1 MIKKKKWFSG
11 NVFGGFV
18 FVRCRNRFLLKQN
31 SVEMR
36 YSMQKN
42 DESMDNF
49 EFDVLT
55 EIGNIGAGN
64 ATTALSQLINAKIDM
79 YVPKVQ
85 MLSFSELAEIIGGA
99 ETLVAGILL
108 SLTGDITG
116 SMLFILES
124 RDARRMVHQLMGYV
138 KDGEELFS
146 DLEVSALQEIGN
158 IISGAYLSAISTLTK
173 LTISVSIPSLAFDMA
188 GAILSVP
195 AIEFGKLGDQALLIE
210 SKFKDMD
217 VDISGYF
224 ILIPTL
230 ESYGRILKS
239 LGLR

>member
-1 MIKKKKWFSG
+1 
-11 NVFGGFV
+11 
-18 FVRCRNRFLLKQN
+18 
-31 SVEMR
+31 
-36 YSMQKN
+36 MQGN
-42 DESMDNF
+42 DESMSDF

-79 YVPKVQ
+79 YVPQVR
-85 MLSFSELAEIIGGA
+85 MLTFSELAEIIGGA

-108 SLTGDITG
+108 NLSDDITG

-124 RDARRMVHQLMGYV
+124 SDARMLVQQLMGCECGS
-138 KDGEELFS
+138 DEEEFS
-146 DLEVSALQEIGN
+146 DMEKSALQEIGN
-158 IISGAYLSAISTLTK
+158 IISGAYLSAISTLTN
-173 LTISVSIPSLAFDMA
+173 LTINVSVPSMAFDMA

-195 AIEFGKLGDQALLIE
+195 AIEFGKLGDRALLIE
-210 SKFKDMD
+210 SQFKDLD

-224 ILIPTL
+224 ILIPTM
-230 ESYGRILKS
+230 ESYEHILKS

>member
-1 MIKKKKWFSG
+1 
-11 NVFGGFV
+11 
-18 FVRCRNRFLLKQN
+18 
-31 SVEMR
+31 
-36 YSMQKN
+36 MQKE
-42 DESMDNF
+42 ESIDDF

-79 YVPKVQ
+79 NVPKVD
-85 MLSFSELAEIIGGA
+85 LLTFADLAEVIGGA

-108 SLTGDITG
+108 NLSGDIDG

-124 RDARRMVHQLMGYV
+124 TAARLLVQQLTGCSVNEQDIFNDM
-138 KDGEELFS
+138 EI
-146 DLEVSALQEIGN
+146 SALQEIGN
-158 IISGAYLSAISTLTK
+158 IISGAYLSAISKLTS
-173 LTISVSIPSLAFDMA
+173 LTISVSVPSLAVDMA

-195 AIEFGKLGDQALLIE
+195 AIEFGKLGDRALLIE
-210 SKFKDMD
+210 SQFKDLD

>member
-1 MIKKKKWFSG
+1 
-11 NVFGGFV
+11 
-18 FVRCRNRFLLKQN
+18 
-31 SVEMR
+31 
-36 YSMQKN
+36 MQDKN
-42 DESMDNF
+42 NESMDDI

-64 ATTALSQLINAKIDM
+64 ATTALSQLINARIDM
-79 YVPKVQ
+79 HVPKVE
-85 MLSFSELAEIIGGA
+85 LLTFAELAEVIGGA

-108 SLTGDITG
+108 SLEGDIQG

-124 RDARRMVHQLMGYV
+124 NAARLLVQQLMGC
-138 KDGEELFS
+138 KDDSTDQFTEMEI
-146 DLEVSALQEIGN
+146 SALQEIGN
-158 IISGAYLSAISTLTK
+158 IISGAYLSAISSLTNM
-173 LTISVSIPSLAFDMA
+173 LITASVPSLAFDMA

-195 AIEFGKLGDQALLIE
+195 AIEFGKLGDKALLIE
-210 SKFKDMD
+210 SQFKDMD

-230 ESYGRILKS
+230 DSYSKILKS

>member
-1 MIKKKKWFSG
+1 
-11 NVFGGFV
+11 
-18 FVRCRNRFLLKQN
+18 
-31 SVEMR
+31 
-36 YSMQKN
+36 MQDKN
-42 DESMDNF
+42 NESMDDI

-64 ATTALSQLINAKIDM
+64 ATTALSQLINARIDM
-79 YVPKVQ
+79 RVPKVE
-85 MLSFSELAEIIGGA
+85 LLTFAELAEVIGGA

-108 SLTGDITG
+108 SLEGDIQV

-124 RDARRMVHQLMGYV
+124 NAARLLVQQLMGC
-138 KDGEELFS
+138 KDDSTEQFTEM
-146 DLEVSALQEIGN
+146 ETSALQEIGN
-158 IISGAYLSAISTLTK
+158 IISGAYLSAISSLTNM
-173 LTISVSIPSLAFDMA
+173 LITASVPSLAFDMA

-195 AIEFGKLGDQALLIE
+195 AIEFGKLGDKALLIE
-210 SKFKDMD
+210 SQFKDMD

-230 ESYGRILKS
+230 DSYSKILKS

>member
-1 MIKKKKWFSG
+1 
-11 NVFGGFV
+11 
-18 FVRCRNRFLLKQN
+18 
-31 SVEMR
+31 
-36 YSMQKN
+36 MQDKN
-42 DESMDNF
+42 NESMDDI

-64 ATTALSQLINAKIDM
+64 ATTALSQLINARIDM
-79 YVPKVQ
+79 RVPKVE
-85 MLSFSELAEIIGGA
+85 LLTFAELAEVIGGA

-108 SLTGDITG
+108 SLEGDIQG

-124 RDARRMVHQLMGYV
+124 NAARLLVQQLMGC
-138 KDGEELFS
+138 KDDSTEHFTEM
-146 DLEVSALQEIGN
+146 ETSALQEIGN
-158 IISGAYLSAISTLTK
+158 IISGAYLSAISSLTNM
-173 LTISVSIPSLAFDMA
+173 LITASVPSLAFDMA

-195 AIEFGKLGDQALLIE
+195 AIEFGKLGDKALLIE
-210 SKFKDMD
+210 SQFKDMD

-230 ESYGRILKS
+230 DSYSKILKS

>member
-1 MIKKKKWFSG
+1 
-11 NVFGGFV
+11 
-18 FVRCRNRFLLKQN
+18 
-31 SVEMR
+31 
-36 YSMQKN
+36 MQDKN
-42 DESMDNF
+42 NESMDDI

-64 ATTALSQLINAKIDM
+64 ATTALSQLINARIDM
-79 YVPKVQ
+79 RVPKVE
-85 MLSFSELAEIIGGA
+85 LLTFAELAEVIGGA

-108 SLTGDITG
+108 SLEGDIQG

-124 RDARRMVHQLMGYV
+124 NAARLLVQQLMGC
-138 KDGEELFS
+138 KDDSTERFTEM
-146 DLEVSALQEIGN
+146 ETSALQEIGN
-158 IISGAYLSAISTLTK
+158 IISGAYLSAISSLTNM
-173 LTISVSIPSLAFDMA
+173 LITASVPSLAFDMA

-195 AIEFGKLGDQALLIE
+195 AIEFGKLGDKALLIE
-210 SKFKDMD
+210 SQFKDMD

-230 ESYGRILKS
+230 DSYSKILKS

>member
-1 MIKKKKWFSG
+1 
-11 NVFGGFV
+11 
-18 FVRCRNRFLLKQN
+18 
-31 SVEMR
+31 
-36 YSMQKN
+36 MQKN
-42 DESMDNF
+42 DESMSDF

-79 YVPKVQ
+79 YVPQVQ

-108 SLTGDITG
+108 NLTGDITG

-195 AIEFGKLGDQALLIE
+195 AIEFGKLGDKALLIE

-224 ILIPTL
+224 ILIPTM
-230 ESYGRILKS
+230 ESYGRILES

>member
-1 MIKKKKWFSG
+1 
-11 NVFGGFV
+11 
-18 FVRCRNRFLLKQN
+18 
-31 SVEMR
+31 
-36 YSMQKN
+36 MQDKN
-42 DESMDNF
+42 NECMDDI

-64 ATTALSQLINAKIDM
+64 ATTALSQLINARIDM
-79 YVPKVQ
+79 RVPKVE
-85 MLSFSELAEIIGGA
+85 LLTFAELAEVIGGA

-108 SLTGDITG
+108 SLEGDIQG

-124 RDARRMVHQLMGYV
+124 NAARLLVQQLMGC
-138 KDGEELFS
+138 KDDSTEQFTEM
-146 DLEVSALQEIGN
+146 ETSALQEIGN
-158 IISGAYLSAISTLTK
+158 IISGAYLSAISSLTNM
-173 LTISVSIPSLAFDMA
+173 LITASVPSLAFDMA

-195 AIEFGKLGDQALLIE
+195 AIEFGKLGDKALLIE
-210 SKFKDMD
+210 SQFKDMD

-230 ESYGRILKS
+230 DSYSKILKS

>member
-1 MIKKKKWFSG
+1 
-11 NVFGGFV
+11 
-18 FVRCRNRFLLKQN
+18 
-31 SVEMR
+31 
-36 YSMQKN
+36 MQDKN
-42 DESMDNF
+42 NESMDDI

-64 ATTALSQLINAKIDM
+64 ATTALSQLINARIDM
-79 YVPKVQ
+79 RVPKVE
-85 MLSFSELAEIIGGA
+85 LLTFAELAEVIGGA

-108 SLTGDITG
+108 SLEDDIQG

-124 RDARRMVHQLMGYV
+124 NAARLLVQQLMGC
-138 KDGEELFS
+138 KDDSTEQFTEM
-146 DLEVSALQEIGN
+146 ETSALQEIGN
-158 IISGAYLSAISTLTK
+158 IISGAYLSAISSLTNM
-173 LTISVSIPSLAFDMA
+173 LITASVPSLAFDMA

-195 AIEFGKLGDQALLIE
+195 AIEFGKLGDKALLIE
-210 SKFKDMD
+210 SQFKDMD

-230 ESYGRILKS
+230 DSYSKILKS

>member
-1 MIKKKKWFSG
+1 
-11 NVFGGFV
+11 
-18 FVRCRNRFLLKQN
+18 
-31 SVEMR
+31 
-36 YSMQKN
+36 MQDKN
-42 DESMDNF
+42 NESMDDI

-64 ATTALSQLINAKIDM
+64 ATTALSQLINARIDM
-79 YVPKVQ
+79 RVPKVE
-85 MLSFSELAEIIGGA
+85 LLTFAELAEVIGGA

-108 SLTGDITG
+108 SLEGDIQG

-124 RDARRMVHQLMGYV
+124 NAARLLVQQLMGC
-138 KDGEELFS
+138 KDDCTEQFTEM
-146 DLEVSALQEIGN
+146 ETSALQEIGN
-158 IISGAYLSAISTLTK
+158 IISGAYLSAISSLTNM
-173 LTISVSIPSLAFDMA
+173 LITASVPSLAFDMA

-195 AIEFGKLGDQALLIE
+195 AIEFGKLGDKALLIE
-210 SKFKDMD
+210 SQFKDMD

-230 ESYGRILKS
+230 DSYSKILKS

>member
-1 MIKKKKWFSG
+1 
-11 NVFGGFV
+11 
-18 FVRCRNRFLLKQN
+18 
-31 SVEMR
+31 
-36 YSMQKN
+36 MQDN
-42 DESMDNF
+42 EESMSDF

-79 YVPKVQ
+79 YVPQVK
-85 MLSFSELAEIIGGA
+85 MLTFAELAEIIGGA

-108 SLTGDITG
+108 NLSDDITG

-124 RDARRMVHQLMGYV
+124 SDAKMLVKQLVGCES
-138 KDGEELFS
+138 DDEENFS
-146 DLEVSALQEIGN
+146 EMEKSALQEIGN
-158 IISGAYLSAISTLTK
+158 IISGAYLSAISSMTN
-173 LTISVSIPSLAFDMA
+173 LTINVSVPSMAFDMA

-195 AIEFGKLGDQALLIE
+195 AIEFGKLGDKALLIE
-210 SKFKDMD
+210 SRFKDLD

-224 ILIPTL
+224 ILIPTM
-230 ESYGRILKS
+230 ESYESILKS